1 VFADRIQ
8 FFKLHK
14 NPGNMTSARQKKKM
28 AIQDKQDNKRFII
41 YVLGIVIVVLI
52 LMYLLFAYS

>member
-1 VFADRIQ
+1 
-8 FFKLHK
+8 
-14 NPGNMTSARQKKKM
+14 MTSARQKKKM